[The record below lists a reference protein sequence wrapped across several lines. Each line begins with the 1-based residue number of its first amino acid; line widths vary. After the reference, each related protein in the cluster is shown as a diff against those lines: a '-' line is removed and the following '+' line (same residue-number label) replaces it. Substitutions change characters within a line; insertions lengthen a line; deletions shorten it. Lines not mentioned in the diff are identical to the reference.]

1 MVGQAVKKA
10 IVTALTSPLRI
21 LGSLFGD
28 IKVPGYP
35 VEFSETPAAPGF
47 TAPKLGE
54 HTREILRDIGGYSEA
69 EIARFQRDAVVDGA
83 A

>member
-1 MVGQAVKKA
+1 
-10 IVTALTSPLRI
+10 
-21 LGSLFGD
+21 LFGD

-54 HTREILRDIGGYSEA
+54 HTREILRDIGGYSET
-69 EIARFQRDAVVDGA
+69 EIAKFQRDGVVDGA
-83 A
+83 G